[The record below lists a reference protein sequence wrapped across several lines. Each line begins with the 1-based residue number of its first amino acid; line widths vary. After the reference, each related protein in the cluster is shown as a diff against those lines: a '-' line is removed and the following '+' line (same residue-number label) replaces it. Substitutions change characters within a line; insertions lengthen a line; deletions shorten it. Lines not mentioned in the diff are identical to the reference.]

1 MGRSKTRQEDF
12 LHPLAAPPV
21 ALGPQFY
28 VHLSILLGHWR
39 RGGCI
44 SVGQQSTWQAC
55 YVDIKSEEMISNGNC
70 MKIIFMAVNQQHS
83 DGQEAAVGEPM
94 DLGPW
99 MWDHGH
105 KIWDPP
111 ENTKD
116 SQNFS
121 FCLIIPRTLKE
132 WDNIF
137 AFKSTA
143 IKLNRASSPHVQN
156 FLAALGSAFGQE

>member
-1 MGRSKTRQEDF
+1 M
-12 LHPLAAPPV
+12 
-21 ALGPQFY
+21 
-28 VHLSILLGHWR
+28 
-39 RGGCI
+39 
-44 SVGQQSTWQAC
+44 GQQSTWQAC

-83 DGQEAAVGEPM
+83 DGQEAAVGE
-94 DLGPW
+94 
-99 MWDHGH
+99 
-105 KIWDPP
+105 PP